1 MIIRGE
7 SLKKTLRKLSTLE
20 DCNMKLKAANALT
33 QIQEFARILKHSD
46 NDIHSFL
53 QSTVNV
59 PGIPVS

>member
-1 MIIRGE
+1 
-7 SLKKTLRKLSTLE
+7 
-20 DCNMKLKAANALT
+20 MKLKAANALT